1 MLPCCFGSI
10 PSKLGVQ
17 TLERKKGRKEERERK
32 GGREGGRV
40 GKEGERKIDW
50 EKEKIL
56 TVVPDCIETIIYKNS
71 EKEEFAWDE

>member
-1 MLPCCFGSI
+1 M
-10 PSKLGVQ
+10 
-17 TLERKKGRKEERERK
+17 EERERK

>member
-1 MLPCCFGSI
+1 M
-10 PSKLGVQ
+10 
-17 TLERKKGRKEERERK
+17 EERERK

-71 EKEEFAWDE
+71 EKEEFACWSCHLLTYRQQWDPHYHSVAMGS